1 MGYFDG
7 FGQYSNNTSVS
18 SSTVVPTGDSA
29 KIQNGNSY
37 TEQTGNATTFSVG
50 NANTLRRGVSNTLT
64 EGFSFST
71 TLGASF
77 STIAGTNTA
86 ATGGGYIQVITPFA
100 LKSTIGWDVD
110 VKLGKQ
116 IKITN
121 DDVKNLFKK
130 KQVNVNIA
138 GEDEVLASHSSVIA
152 DQDLIVG
159 DQSIVVQ
166 NLDEKVGQS
175 FHTIGTLH
183 ESVLSD
189 SKEEVLGVK
198 EQRASEVRTSNLL
211 GTAALDLKA
220 SGNVKLQGLKI
231 DLQGSILNL
240 N

>member
-64 EGFSFST
+64 QGFSFST

-121 DDVKNLFKK
+121 DDVNNLFKK

-152 DQDLIVG
+152 GQDLIVG
-159 DQSIVVQ
+159 DQSSVVQ
-166 NLDEKVGQS
+166 NLDESVVAGRLTFGSLDQ
-175 FHTIGTLH
+175 
-183 ESVLSD
+183 SVLSD
-189 SKEEVLGVK
+189 SNEQVLGVK
-198 EQRASEVRTSNLL
+198 QQRASEVLTSNLL

-220 SGNVKLQGLKI
+220 SGDVKVRGASVSLDALIIK
-231 DLQGSILNL
+231 LA
-240 N
+240 